1 MNVYD
6 KAYELKKAIEELPE
20 YKAFKEAFE
29 KIESNEQNK
38 KMLED
43 FRKKQ
48 LEIQT
53 KELTG
58 EEVTK
63 EDEEKLKKLYEI
75 LSLNPELNAYLSAEY
90 SFSRIMDDITKIIM
104 DVVNLK

>member
-6 KAYELKKAIEELPE
+6 KAYELKRAIEELPE
-20 YKAFKEAFE
+20 YIAFKEAY
-29 KIESNEQNK
+29 KKVNSNEQNK

-48 LEIQT
+48 LEIQS

-58 EEVTK
+58 EKVSK

-75 LSLNPELNAYLSAEY
+75 LRLNPELNSYLTAEY

-104 DVVNLK
+104 DVVNIK